1 MSVVS
6 LYNKLNNSKL
16 QDIEIA
22 TSATLSVLDNTIE
35 FEINGTPSNIMINYN
50 GAGQFRKQIPV
61 NIKVKVSKT
70 AILITNIFKQ
80 EIPNILFEYIGNI
93 NIYSCQIMN
102 FDGTKIQATINNNQN
117 EDIIDKQKTNVEDM
131 DIVLYDT
138 PKTEITRR
146 FKTGLVKPT
155 IKKSAINKFGKI
167 QKYGKTE
174 AETIAKTIINTAPRI
189 NLEEKGKY

>member
-16 QDIEIA
+16 QDIEVT

>member
-6 LYNKLNNSKL
+6 LYNKLNDSKF

-35 FEINGTPSNIMINYN
+35 FEINGTPSNIIINYN
-50 GAGQFRKQIPV
+50 GACQFKKQIPANV
-61 NIKVKVSKT
+61 KVKIGKT
-70 AILITNIFKQ
+70 TILITNIFKQ
-80 EIPNILFEYIGNI
+80 EIPNILFEYIGSI

-138 PKTEITRR
+138 PRSEVTRP
-146 FKTGLVKPT
+146 FKTGLVKPA
-155 IKKSAINKFGKI
+155 IKKSSINEFGKI

-174 AETIAKTIINTAPRI
+174 AETIARTIINTAPRI
-189 NLEEKGKY
+189 NYEGKEE

>member
-6 LYNKLNNSKL
+6 LYNKLKNSKL
-16 QDIEIA
+16 QDIEVT

-50 GAGQFRKQIPV
+50 GAGQFRKQIPA

-138 PKTEITRR
+138 PRSEVTRP

>member
-6 LYNKLNNSKL
+6 LYNKLNNSKF

-50 GAGQFRKQIPV
+50 GAGQFKKQIPV

-102 FDGTKIQATINNNQN
+102 FDGTKIKYYYKNPVKAPDQGKFSDL
-117 EDIIDKQKTNVEDM
+117 EKYDDDKN
-131 DIVLYDT
+131 
-138 PKTEITRR
+138 
-146 FKTGLVKPT
+146 
-155 IKKSAINKFGKI
+155 
-167 QKYGKTE
+167 
-174 AETIAKTIINTAPRI
+174 
-189 NLEEKGKY
+189 

>member
-6 LYNKLNNSKL
+6 LYNKLKNSKL
-16 QDIEIA
+16 QDIEVT

-50 GAGQFRKQIPV
+50 GAGQFRKQIPA
-61 NIKVKVSKT
+61 NIKVKVSKN

-80 EIPNILFEYIGNI
+80 KIPNILFEYIGNI
-93 NIYSCQIMN
+93 TIYNCQIMN
-102 FDGTKIQATINNNQN
+102 FDGSKIKAIVNNNQN
-117 EDIIDKQKTNVEDM
+117 EDIINKQKTNVEDM

-146 FKTGLVKPT
+146 FRTGLVKPT

>member
-6 LYNKLNNSKL
+6 LYNKLNDSKF

-50 GAGQFRKQIPV
+50 GAGQFRKQIPA

-138 PKTEITRR
+138 PRSEVTRP

-174 AETIAKTIINTAPRI
+174 AETIARTIINTAPRI